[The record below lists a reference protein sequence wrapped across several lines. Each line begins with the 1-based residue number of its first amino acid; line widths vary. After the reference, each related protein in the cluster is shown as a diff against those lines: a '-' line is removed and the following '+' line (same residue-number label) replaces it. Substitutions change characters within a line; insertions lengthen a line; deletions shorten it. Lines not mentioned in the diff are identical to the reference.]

1 MSGKKIAVLIAA
13 VQLVV
18 LGLAVLERKG
28 FSVPVLRQ
36 ALGFVYLNFIPGYLI
51 VRVLRLHR
59 EGGVHTLLY
68 STGLS
73 LALLMLTGFFING
86 LYPVIGIN
94 RPISLVPVTIT
105 LAAVVLGLC
114 AVISGQKGDIPP
126 PSTGESGGGVL
137 SQFFT
142 PPALFLMLLPVLSI
156 LGAML
161 VNIRDNNV
169 LLLFLIPLIGLV
181 PVLVAF
187 DRFIPRNHYPLAIW
201 SVSIALLWQSSMA
214 SWNLPPFDINAHYD
228 LQKSVLDEGKWNPLV
243 GSMSNGMMS
252 VVMLAP
258 LNSLMLQ
265 WDTVWI
271 FKMVYPFFLSL
282 VPIAL
287 FQIYR
292 RQVGEEIAFIAAF
305 FFISMP
311 TFFFTLPD
319 TMTQLIAEAF
329 LALSLMLLFSSEVK
343 PKHNLLLVVFA
354 FALITS
360 HYATSYVFL
369 FYLLL
374 AGPVLYALRTG
385 YVRNLVEKISQK
397 FVRGESIPFF
407 QAKVDRAT
415 GVLFRSP
422 LTGVFVAIY
431 VIAMLSWYTYGTGG
445 AAFST
450 PVMLVNQITRTL
462 KTDFWNPVARDPQI
476 LQALGLAPMAGREVW
491 WSIARYFQYA
501 VQVFII
507 AGVIALLLSLY
518 RGRFSFNHKVMALIS
533 SLLLGLSILLPFLTA
548 NFGPARIYH
557 ITLFFLAPFA
567 ILGGILVFRFI
578 LGIFLPGFFDRR
590 GSGMSSRLVL
600 LCVFMPYF
608 LFTTGFVFEITK
620 SKPTSHSLS
629 SYREDFG
636 TVSRSDVIARDWLK
650 AKANPYLDS
659 TQVATDYAG
668 VGLISQRFY
677 VSEKRLL
684 EAAFA
689 AQYQL
694 GARRE
699 QYYLFVR
706 KWTASKKELK
716 DWYLDGARVVYG
728 KISLKEETL
737 LNTEYFR
744 RSRIYDSGSTYVMGP
759 Q

>member
-1 MSGKKIAVLIAA
+1 
-13 VQLVV
+13 
-18 LGLAVLERKG
+18 
-28 FSVPVLRQ
+28 
-36 ALGFVYLNFIPGYLI
+36 
-51 VRVLRLHR
+51 
-59 EGGVHTLLY
+59 
-68 STGLS
+68 
-73 LALLMLTGFFING
+73 
-86 LYPVIGIN
+86 
-94 RPISLVPVTIT
+94 
-105 LAAVVLGLC
+105 
-114 AVISGQKGDIPP
+114 
-126 PSTGESGGGVL
+126 
-137 SQFFT
+137 
-142 PPALFLMLLPVLSI
+142 
-156 LGAML
+156 
-161 VNIRDNNV
+161 
-169 LLLFLIPLIGLV
+169 
-181 PVLVAF
+181 
-187 DRFIPRNHYPLAIW
+187 
-201 SVSIALLWQSSMA
+201 
-214 SWNLPPFDINAHYD
+214 
-228 LQKSVLDEGKWNPLV
+228 
-243 GSMSNGMMS
+243 
-252 VVMLAP
+252 
-258 LNSLMLQ
+258 
-265 WDTVWI
+265 
-271 FKMVYPFFLSL
+271 
-282 VPIAL
+282 
-287 FQIYR
+287 
-292 RQVGEEIAFIAAF
+292 
-305 FFISMP
+305 MP

-476 LQALGLAPMAGREVW
+476 LQALGLAPMAGGEVW
-491 WSIARYFQYA
+491 GSIARDFQYA